1 MVSSPSEQQR
11 QHLQNEL
18 TRAVGTGRINI
29 KQFDYLMGIVWS
41 SDSMDVL
48 QSIRRDYLGQAA
60 QQYQPAGPPV
70 SPNAG
75 KMPPSAPLKTT
86 LGTIELTGDWRVPAR
101 QEFIINAGTLH
112 IDLRQARA
120 DSLVTEFNIT
130 ARMATVRIIAP
141 VGVAFENR
149 MTNNIASTFDIDH
162 TDPHPNAPRMILT
175 GTISGSVVKIRRV
188 RRHDTR
194 WKRLVE

>member
-41 SDSMDVL
+41 SDSMEVL

-60 QQYQPAGPPV
+60 QQYQPASPPV
-70 SPNAG
+70 VRPNAS
-75 KMPPSAPLKTT
+75 KMPPPAPLKTT
-86 LGTIELTGDWRVPAR
+86 LGTIELNGDWRVPAR

-149 MTNNIASTFDIDH
+149 MTNNIASTFDVDH
-162 TDPHPNAPRMILT
+162 TDPHPNAPRVILT

-188 RRHDTR
+188 RRHDNWR
-194 WKRLVE
+194 KR

>member
-11 QHLQNEL
+11 QQLQNEL

-86 LGTIELTGDWRVPAR
+86 LGTIELTGDWRVPTR

-130 ARMATVRIIAP
+130 ARMATIRIIAP

-149 MTNNIASTFDIDH
+149 MTNNIASTFDLDH
-162 TDPHPNAPRMILT
+162 TDPHPNAPRVILT

-188 RRHDTR
+188 RRHDNWR
-194 WKRLVE
+194 KR

>member
-11 QHLQNEL
+11 QQLQNEL

-70 SPNAG
+70 SPNDG
-75 KMPPSAPLKTT
+75 KMPPPAPLKTT
-86 LGTIELTGDWRVPAR
+86 LGLSLI
-101 QEFIINAGTLH
+101 H
-112 IDLRQARA
+112 I
-120 DSLVTEFNIT
+120 
-130 ARMATVRIIAP
+130 
-141 VGVAFENR
+141 
-149 MTNNIASTFDIDH
+149 
-162 TDPHPNAPRMILT
+162 
-175 GTISGSVVKIRRV
+175 
-188 RRHDTR
+188 
-194 WKRLVE
+194 

>member
-11 QHLQNEL
+11 QQLQNEL

-60 QQYQPAGPPV
+60 LQYQAASPPV
-70 SPNAG
+70 RPSAG
-75 KMPPSAPLKTT
+75 KMSSPAPLKTT

-130 ARMATVRIIAP
+130 ARMATIRIITP

-149 MTNNIASTFDIDH
+149 MTNNIASTFDVDH
-162 TDPHPNAPRMILT
+162 TDPHPNAPRVILT

-188 RRHDTR
+188 RRHDTW
-194 WKRLVE
+194 WKR